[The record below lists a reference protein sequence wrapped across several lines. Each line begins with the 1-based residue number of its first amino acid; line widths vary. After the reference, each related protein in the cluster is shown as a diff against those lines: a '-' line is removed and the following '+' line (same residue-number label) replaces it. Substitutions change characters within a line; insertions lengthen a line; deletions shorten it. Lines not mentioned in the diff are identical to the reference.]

1 MVRASVAV
9 RKSHQSR
16 HLLQKGGLLAGSES
30 GLLSNIGKLMVPG
43 DTHADKARGFF
54 GKGLQGG
61 EQQGKGTQ
69 ENCSATW
76 LAMSG
81 FMVMGLV
88 SGWSLTNHFNSESF
102 LVAHA
107 LLSKDG
113 C

>member
-30 GLLSNIGKLMVPG
+30 GLLCNIGKLLDPG

-76 LAMSG
+76 LVVSG
-81 FMVMGLV
+81 SLVMELV
-88 SGWSLTNHFNSESF
+88 SGSSLANHSDSGSSLVSEMCSGE
-102 LVAHA
+102 LY
-107 LLSKDG
+107 
-113 C
+113 